1 MKFNFVLLA
10 QYLTVLVS
18 FISVIINYLSIK
30 SNNRNAQKMQR
41 KREKLSSI
49 ANLLTSV
56 NLFMLEK
63 NSTNQQNVIIS
74 CSNLLPIINNKKREK
89 DIVNGLLV
97 NIREYDINS
106 KNPKNINRIDKIIKS
121 TVSQLLNI
129 ENKTE

>member
-49 ANLLTSV
+49 GKLYRLIPTAQDEKVQSLYQSQMENLYFS
-56 NLFMLEK
+56 
-63 NSTNQQNVIIS
+63 
-74 CSNLLPIINNKKREK
+74 
-89 DIVNGLLV
+89 
-97 NIREYDINS
+97 
-106 KNPKNINRIDKIIKS
+106 S
-121 TVSQLLNI
+121 TVQN
-129 ENKTE
+129 

>member
-18 FISVIINYLSIK
+18 FISVILNYLSIK
-30 SNNRNAQKMQR
+30 SNNRNTQKMQR

-49 ANLLTSV
+49 ANLLTSA